1 MGHRSACSRWLK
13 RKGLDSANST
23 DKLLAN
29 LENDQVWAKP
39 TKVRWKCRVCGHIHE
54 GEKAP
59 AKCPVCDTER
69 NDFEIA
75 AENY

>member
-1 MGHRSACSRWLK
+1 MVAKVEKEHEARYR
-13 RKGLDSANST
+13 
-23 DKLLAN
+23 KLLAN
-29 LENDQVWAKP
+29 IENDQVWAKP

-59 AKCPVCDTER
+59 AKCPVCDAER
-69 NDFEIA
+69 NDYEVA